1 MHSGPDGDASPA
13 TSGSGLGISFGLD
26 KKGKQGR
33 LSVFVVG
40 GRLKKL
46 DRGQYIRWSAK
57 ENQFLEWGF
66 DGKKIRSQGKS
77 KHHS

>member
-33 LSVFVVG
+33 LSVFMVG
-40 GRLKKL
+40 GRVKKL
-46 DRGQYIRWSAK
+46 DRVSTFVGAQKRTS
-57 ENQFLEWGF
+57 
-66 DGKKIRSQGKS
+66 S
-77 KHHS
+77 